1 MQICENKKK
10 TSTSYDMSDP
20 RSGLSDGS
28 KVNNPGEKQEWNHN
42 PLKLQ
47 DPKICENLAQNS
59 KSILK
64 YQLA

>member
-1 MQICENKKK
+1 
-10 TSTSYDMSDP
+10 MSDP

-42 PLKLQ
+42 LLELQ
-47 DPKICENLAQNS
+47 DPKICENLAKNS